1 MYRRKTGGWSQHL
14 DFMTLDILCLEVSL
28 ILGFA
33 MHFGFHMLNKNRVFW
48 SLCIA
53 AGFIDLMIM
62 VLMDSYHNVIRRDI
76 FVELRMLAMQ
86 IMYLSIGMV
95 IFIFMMNEENMDVFD
110 LLMPSLPFYGLMCFN
125 MRVMWREQLRHRLH
139 MMNNTSM
146 LILAKTDRL
155 RDLITRMVNHNYGSY
170 RFVGVA
176 LLDDVPNIP
185 LAEECLSHIKYGDT
199 EINDLHV
206 VTTRDNLIQYL
217 VSSWVDEIYLDT
229 PTDQNLPVEL
239 INEIMGMGITVHVA
253 INSMDQIEARNKN
266 VEWLCGQVTFTTSL
280 GYVSGRDLLLKRI
293 MDIIGGLV
301 GSAITVLLTLVLGPM
316 IYFASPGPIFFKQQ
330 RIGENGRKF
339 WMYKFRS
346 MYLDAEKRKME
357 VAASTGQQDEL
368 MFKMEH
374 DPRII
379 GQKQLPNGKWK
390 KGIGG
395 WIRDLSLDEFPQFFN
410 VLKGDMSLVGTRP
423 PTVDE
428 WERYKPYH
436 RGRMS
441 TKPGITGLWQVSGRS
456 KIRDFDKVVQLDR
469 EYIENWSLMLDWK
482 IILRTFWAVF
492 TRKGAM

>member
-14 DFMTLDILCLEVSL
+14 DFMTLDLLCLEVSM

-33 MHFGFHMLNKNRVFW
+33 MHFGFQPLAKNRVFW

-62 VLMDSYHNVIRRDI
+62 VLMDSYHNVIHRDS
-76 FVELRMLAMQ
+76 FQELRMLMTQ
-86 IMYLSIGMV
+86 TMYLTVGLV
-95 IFIFMMNEENMDVFD
+95 AFIFMMHVNNLDIFSI
-110 LLMPSLPFYGLMCFN
+110 LMPSVPFYALICFN
-125 MRVMWREQLRHRLH
+125 VRVLWREQLRSRLH
-139 MMNNTSM
+139 MKNHTTM
-146 LILAKTDRL
+146 LILAKTERL
-155 RDLITRMVNHNYGSY
+155 QDLVVRMVNHNYDGY

-176 LLDDVPNIP
+176 LLDDEPNVPE
-185 LAEECLSHIKYGDT
+185 AEEKMAQIRRQEIKAEG
-199 EINDLHV
+199 LHV
-206 VTTRDNLIQYL
+206 VTVRDELIQYL
-217 VSSWVDEIYLDT
+217 VNSWVDEIYLDT
-229 PTDQNLPVEL
+229 PSDQDLPVDL
-239 INEIMGMGITVHVA
+239 INDIMGMGITVHVA
-253 INSMDQIEARNKN
+253 INSMDKIEARNKN

-293 MDIIGGLV
+293 MDIAGGLV
-301 GSAITVLLTLVLGPM
+301 GSAFTVLLAVILGPM
-316 IYFASPGPIFFKQQ
+316 IYIASPGPIFFKQQ

-346 MYLDAEKRKME
+346 MYMDAEKRKQE
-357 VAASTGQQDEL
+357 VAAAQGQQDEL

-428 WERYKPYH
+428 WERYEPYH

-469 EYIENWSLMLDWK
+469 EYIENWSLILDWK
-482 IILRTFWAVF
+482 ILLRTVWVVI

>member
-1 MYRRKTGGWSQHL
+1 MYRRKTRGWSQHL
-14 DFMTLDILCLEVSL
+14 DFMALDILCLEASL
-28 ILGFA
+28 IFGFA
-33 MHFGFHMLNKNRVFW
+33 MHFGFQPLSNNRVFW

-76 FVELRMLAMQ
+76 FMELRMLMSQTA
-86 IMYLSIGMV
+86 YLTIGIV
-95 IFIFMMNEENMDVFD
+95 LFIFMMHVDNLNIFNI
-110 LLMPSLPFYGLMCFN
+110 LMPSIPFYALMCFN
-125 MRVMWREQLRHRLH
+125 MRVLWREHLRHRLH
-139 MMNNTSM
+139 MKNNTSM
-146 LILAKTDRL
+146 LILANTDRL
-155 RDLITRMVNHNYGSY
+155 HDLITRMFNHNYGSY

-176 LLDDVPNIP
+176 LLDDHPNIP
-185 LAEECLSHIKYGDT
+185 LAEENLSHIKHGDT
-199 EINDLHV
+199 EISDLHV
-206 VTTRDNLIQYL
+206 VATRDSLIQYL
-217 VSSWVDEIYLDT
+217 INSWVDEIYLDT
-229 PTDQNLPVEL
+229 PTDQNLPVDL

-293 MDIIGGLV
+293 MDVIGGLI
-301 GSAITVLLTLVLGPM
+301 GSFFTVLLTLVLGPM
-316 IYFASPGPIFFKQQ
+316 ICIASPGPIFFKQQ

-346 MYLDAEKRKME
+346 MYMDAEKRKME
-357 VAASTGQQDEL
+357 IAASTGQQDEL

-441 TKPGITGLWQVSGRS
+441 TKPGITGMWQVSGRS

-469 EYIENWSLMLDWK
+469 EYIENWSLLLDIK
-482 IILRTFWAVF
+482 ILMRTVWAVVS
-492 TRKGAM
+492 RKGAM

>member
-1 MYRRKTGGWSQHL
+1 M